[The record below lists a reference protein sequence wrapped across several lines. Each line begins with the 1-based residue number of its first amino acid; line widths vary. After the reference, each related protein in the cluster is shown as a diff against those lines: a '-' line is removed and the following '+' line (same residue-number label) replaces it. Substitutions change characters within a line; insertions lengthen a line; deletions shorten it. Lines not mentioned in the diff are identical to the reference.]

1 MLADGITAIT
11 SAMTFLEG
19 SDTFKVLIGIAV
31 AGTVLSVALGLF
43 FRR

>member
-11 SAMTFLEG
+11 SVMDFLEG
-19 SDTFKVLIGIAV
+19 SATFKILIGVAL
-31 AGTVLSVALGLF
+31 AGTVISIALGLF

>member
-1 MLADGITAIT
+1 MLAEGITAIT

-19 SDTFKVLIGIAV
+19 SDTLKILSGVAIAGV
-31 AGTVLSVALGLF
+31 VLSVVLGLF

>member
-1 MLADGITAIT
+1 MLSDGITAIT

-19 SDTFKVLIGIAV
+19 SDTFKILIGVAL
-31 AGTVLSVALGLF
+31 AGTVISIALGLF

>member
-11 SAMTFLEG
+11 SVMDFLEG
-19 SDTFKVLIGIAV
+19 SSTFKILIGVAL
-31 AGTVLSVALGLF
+31 AGTVISIALGLF

>member
-1 MLADGITAIT
+1 MLAGGIEAIT

-19 SDTFKVLIGIAV
+19 SSTFKILIGVAIA
-31 AGTVLSVALGLF
+31 GIVLSVVLGLF

>member
-1 MLADGITAIT
+1 MLAEGITAIT

-19 SDTFKVLIGIAV
+19 SDTFKILIGVAIA
-31 AGTVLSVALGLF
+31 GIVLSVVLGLF

>member
-1 MLADGITAIT
+1 MLADGISAIT

-19 SDTFKVLIGIAV
+19 SDTFKILIGVAIAGV
-31 AGTVLSVALGLF
+31 VLSVVLGLF

>member
-1 MLADGITAIT
+1 MSDGITAIT

-19 SDTFKVLIGIAV
+19 SDTFKILLGVAI
-31 AGTVLSVALGLF
+31 AGTVLSIVLGLF